1 MENRFEELLAQ
12 VRTYNDK
19 EENLALITKAWEFA
33 KLAHDGQKRASSEP
47 YAMHP
52 LEVAI
57 LLASWKLD
65 TSSIVAGLLHDTI
78 EDGGATNQ
86 DLVHEFGEEI
96 AFLVNGV
103 TKVSHLRIGEKSE
116 EEFVENLR
124 KMFLAMARDLRV
136 VFIKLADRLHNMR
149 TL

>member
-1 MENRFEELLAQ
+1 L
-12 VRTYNDK
+12 V
-19 EENLALITKAWEFA
+19 LITKAWEFT
-33 KLAHDGQKRASSEP
+33 KLAHDGQKRASGEP
-47 YAMHP
+47 YSSHP

-65 TSSIVAGLLHDTI
+65 TSSIVAGFLHDTI

-86 DLVHEFGEEI
+86 DIVNQFGEET

-103 TKVSHLRIGEKSE
+103 TKVSRLRIGGKKE

-124 KMFLAMARDLRV
+124 KMFLAMAKDLRV
-136 VFIKLADRLHNMR
+136 V
-149 TL
+149 